1 MTSLCIASVMMSSLV
16 SRLKEIGIRI
26 AVGYSIN
33 QIQKLFITE
42 VLFIIL
48 MSSLLASIFAVCTI
62 NLSSSLLSDLAPDG
76 YYVSF
81 PIIVLEVK
89 ESVKHAIKIDETKRL
104 DLKEIFFI
112 INIVPFFFYIF

>member
-42 VLFIIL
+42 VLFIII

-81 PIIVLEVK
+81 PIIVGV
-89 ESVKHAIKIDETKRL
+89 
-104 DLKEIFFI
+104 
-112 INIVPFFFYIF
+112 